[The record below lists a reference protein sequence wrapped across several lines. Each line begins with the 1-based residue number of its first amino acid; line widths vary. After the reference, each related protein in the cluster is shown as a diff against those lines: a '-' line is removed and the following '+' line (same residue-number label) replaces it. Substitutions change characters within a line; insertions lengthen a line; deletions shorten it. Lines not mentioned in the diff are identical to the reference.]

1 MVELSKPITLNTLLN
16 KENVQMEKANMMVLS
31 ENINEV
37 ARETK
42 NLVQYYGADKPMKE
56 VIEKEN
62 NSNLND
68 NFKFIVNN
76 FLFARGMK

>member
-1 MVELSKPITLNTLLN
+1 MERESIVL
-16 KENVQMEKANMMVLS
+16 KENIL
-31 ENINEV
+31 EV
-37 ARETK
+37 SREIK
-42 NLVQYYGADKPMKE
+42 NLTQYYGKDTPMKE

>member
-1 MVELSKPITLNTLLN
+1 
-16 KENVQMEKANMMVLS
+16 MERESIVLS
-31 ENINEV
+31 ENVLEV
-37 ARETK
+37 SREIK
-42 NLVQYYGADKPMKE
+42 NLTQYYGKDTPMKE